1 MRVACLHPS
10 PTEILCAIGGQAF
23 LVGRTHACD
32 APGIEDIP
40 ILTRPRAPEGPS
52 PPARARPYHTPLAE
66 RLKDLRPD
74 LVLTLADPDDPEP
87 PGLREI
93 TPNLR
98 VFRPRSIED
107 ALDEMLTVGVI
118 LGLQHA
124 AADAVARLRDR
135 LFSAQERVNAYISGP
150 RIAVIESIRPLTVA
164 GLWTVQLIERAGGTQ
179 PLNPTHMPAG
189 AGTGAGMLQAQ
200 RTAGPPRTIS
210 LLDLAQVDRIII
222 APRGQG
228 PAASRDAQLVL
239 ATQPQWASL
248 PAVKAGAIRTLD
260 GDRAFGR
267 PGPRLAATLEWLV
280 AWINDPNAPGP
291 SEDI

>member
-10 PTEILCAIGGQAF
+10 PTEILCAIGGRAF

-40 ILTRPRAPEGPS
+40 ILTRPRPTEGPS
-52 PPARARPYHTPLAE
+52 PPAGAHPHLAPLAE
-66 RLKDLRPD
+66 RLRDLRPD
-74 LVLTLADPDDPEP
+74 LVLTLAGPDDPEP

-107 ALDEMLTVGVI
+107 ALDEMLTVGSI
-118 LGLQHA
+118 IGLHHA
-124 AADAVARLRDR
+124 AGDAVARLRDR
-135 LFSAQERVNAYISGP
+135 LFSAQERVNAYTSGP
-150 RIAVIESIRPLTVA
+150 RIAVIESIHPPTVA
-164 GLWTVQLIERAGGTQ
+164 GHWTAQLIERAGGRH
-179 PLNPTHMPAG
+179 PLNPTHVPAG

-200 RTAGPPRTIS
+200 RTAGPPRTID
-210 LLDLAQVDRIII
+210 LHDLALVDRIIL

-228 PAASRDAQLVL
+228 PTASRAAAREL
-239 ATQPQWASL
+239 ATQAEWASL
-248 PAVKAGAIRTLD
+248 PAVAAGAICTLD

-280 AWINDPNAPGP
+280 AWIDRPNTQGP
-291 SEDI
+291 TTDM